1 MMDDPRDR
9 NCLSPV
15 LSEVRYMTD
24 DPRDRNCL
32 PPVFSEVRYM
42 TMILETGTV
51 YTQFS
56 VRFVT

>member
-15 LSEVRYMTD
+15 FSEVRYMTN

-32 PPVFSEVRYM
+32 PP
-42 TMILETGTV
+42 
-51 YTQFS
+51 FS